1 MDGGEVMR
9 EYLADLRAFA
19 ASKADDVRMTQY
31 LDPLRAAIDVL
42 EDSFEWLLEAGRTDP
57 AVAGAA
63 AVDFLKLMGLT
74 GSAHMWAKM
83 AAASIDRIDG
93 DNTGFYQR
101 KLALASYFMGRLL
114 PQTSSLAA
122 AVKSGPELLMALE
135 AEAF

>member
-1 MDGGEVMR
+1 MSHYDDHDAKYHKVSV
-9 EYLADLRAFA
+9 A
-19 ASKADDVRMTQY
+19 A
-31 LDPLRAAIDVL
+31 PLPAA
-42 EDSFEWLLEAGRTDP
+42 AAT
-57 AVAGAA
+57 ATAAAGAA

-83 AAASIDRIDG
+83 AAASIDRTDG

-101 KLALASYFMGRLL
+101 KLTLANYFMRRLL

-135 AEAF
+135 AQAF